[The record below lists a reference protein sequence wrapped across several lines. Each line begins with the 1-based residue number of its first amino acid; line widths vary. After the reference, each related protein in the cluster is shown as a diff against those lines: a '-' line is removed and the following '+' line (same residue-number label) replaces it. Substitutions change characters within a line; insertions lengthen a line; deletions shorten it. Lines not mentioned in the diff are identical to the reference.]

1 MGTVRNGTT
10 IPYFTPSLTP
20 EDAVYTIWIGW
31 FPSQSSPV
39 FNPKDPA
46 KNRLTPGLAC
56 HLQSSNSDIS
66 CCLSGTNDLG
76 ANAFLTASQVPGKT
90 LPDYISCVFC
100 SLDSLYS
107 LGARKLVLFNLAPL
121 DLAPLYANESYG
133 GVDRTWLWR
142 QKDERVNKTE
152 TAEKMREYTR
162 TVNEVFLYQA
172 GFETVVSK
180 RWEGADIVVFDVH
193 RLVSP

>member
-1 MGTVRNGTT
+1 
-10 IPYFTPSLTP
+10 
-20 EDAVYTIWIGW
+20 
-31 FPSQSSPV
+31 
-39 FNPKDPA
+39 
-46 KNRLTPGLAC
+46 
-56 HLQSSNSDIS
+56 
-66 CCLSGTNDLG
+66 
-76 ANAFLTASQVPGKT
+76 
-90 LPDYISCVFC
+90 
-100 SLDSLYS
+100 
-107 LGARKLVLFNLAPL
+107 VLFNLAPL

-180 RWEGADIVVFDVH
+180 RWEGADVVVFDVH